1 MNFGIILT
9 SYTHLTRQT
18 TVPSANGLLYMHRLL
33 SFIAAILLF
42 SSATSY
48 ASLGSNN
55 SGFGKN
61 LFADPEF
68 LPVDTAFRFSSRVE
82 DDHIVLIWDI
92 EDGYYLYKER
102 FKFTIDN
109 TQGTL
114 GTPTY
119 SKQGEQKDDP
129 NFGVV
134 NVFHNDIVITIPV
147 SLTNTLEAPIDVTYQ
162 GCADAGLCYPPQTKD
177 ALFINNIDLNSP
189 PSTPE
194 TPSVRDYDSANG
206 IFSFIQSA
214 SLPAII
220 GIFFLLGMGL
230 TFTPCVFPMIPI
242 ISSII
247 AGQKNPTIWKSF
259 NLSLAYVLGMSLTYA
274 TAGVITGMLGASA
287 NIQAY
292 LQAPAVLITFSV
304 VFVLLAL
311 SMFGFYELQLPEGLR
326 NRLNNTSQNIK
337 GGQSIGVFF
346 IGALSA
352 LIVSPCVSA
361 PLAGALLYISTTADA
376 TLGGLSLFALGLGMG
391 VPLIAVGVGG
401 GKFLPKAGHWME
413 IVKAAFGIMLI
424 GVAIWLLERLLP
436 SAVTLLLWSLLIG
449 LTGAQMGAFEAAQLG
464 WGRLTKGL
472 GLFLVLYASTLFV
485 GALTGASDPLN
496 PLEKIVNNNV
506 ITANTNANNHETTPF
521 NTIHNIDQFSVQKER
536 AKDLEKPILLD
547 FYADWCISCKVMER
561 EVFAQPDAAKLMSN
575 FTLVQADVTNNDAG
589 NQSLLEEYGLFG
601 PPSILFFDSNG
612 KELIEFR
619 VMGEMN
625 EEQFIKQLNDV
636 LEKME
641 LST

>member
-9 SYTHLTRQT
+9 SYIELTRQT
-18 TVPSANGLLYMHRLL
+18 TGSSSSGLLFMYR
-33 SFIAAILLF
+33 FIPFLAAILLF

-48 ASLGSNN
+48 ASFGSGG
-55 SGFGKN
+55 SGFGKS
-61 LFADPEF
+61 LFADSEF
-68 LPVDTAFRFSSRVE
+68 LPVDTAFKFSSRVE
-82 DDHIVLIWDI
+82 GNHIVLVWDI

-102 FKFTIDN
+102 LKFEIDN
-109 TQGTL
+109 TLGSL
-114 GTPTY
+114 GTPVF
-119 SKQGEQKDDP
+119 SKSGKQKDDP

-134 NVFHNDIVITIPV
+134 NVFYNDVVIKIPV
-147 SLTNTLEAPIDVTYQ
+147 TLNNAQEAPIEVTYQ
-162 GCADAGLCYPPQTKD
+162 GCADAGLCYPPQSKS
-177 ALFINNIDLNSP
+177 ALFVSNTDSALLAP
-189 PSTPE
+189 TPQQE
-194 TPSVRDYDSANG
+194 APVDYDSASG

-247 AGQKNPTIWKSF
+247 AGQKNPTLWRSF
-259 NLSLAYVLGMSLTYA
+259 SLSLAYVLGMSLTYA

-292 LQAPAVLITFSV
+292 LQAPAVLITFSI

-311 SMFGFYELQLPEGLR
+311 SMFGFYELQLPEGIR

-337 GGQSIGVFF
+337 GGQTVGVFF

-376 TLGGLSLFALGLGMG
+376 SLGGLSLFALGLGMG
-391 VPLIAVGVGG
+391 VPLMAVGIGG

-436 SAVTLLLWSLLIG
+436 SAVTLLLWSLLLG
-449 LTGAQMGAFEAAQLG
+449 LTGAQMGAFEPAKVG
-464 WGRLTKGL
+464 WQRLSKGL
-472 GLFLVLYASTLFV
+472 GLFLVLYASTLFI
-485 GALTGASDPLN
+485 GAITGASN
-496 PLEKIVNNNV
+496 PLTPLEN
-506 ITANTNANNHETTPF
+506 ITLGGNTNTSNSVSHIETPF
-521 NTIHNIDQFSVQKER
+521 NTIYSIDQLSAQKSQSE
-536 AKDLEKPILLD
+536 ALNKPLLLD

-561 EVFAQPDAAKLMSN
+561 EVFAKPEPAMLMSN
-575 FTLVQADVTNNDAG
+575 FTLVQADVTKNDSG
-589 NQSLLEEYGLFG
+589 NQALLEEYNLFG
-601 PPSILFFDSNG
+601 PPSILFFDVNG
-612 KELIEFR
+612 NELKEFR
-619 VMGEMN
+619 VMGELN
-625 EEQFIKQLNDV
+625 EEQFTRHINNV
-636 LEKME
+636 LKK
-641 LST
+641 LASAS

>member
-1 MNFGIILT
+1 MYRF
-9 SYTHLTRQT
+9 
-18 TVPSANGLLYMHRLL
+18 L

-42 SSATSY
+42 SSASSY
-48 ASLGSNN
+48 ASLGSSS
-55 SGFGKN
+55 SGFGKS

-68 LPVDTAFRFSSRVE
+68 LAVDTAFRFSSRVE
-82 DDHIVLIWDI
+82 GDAIVLIWDI

-102 FKFTIDN
+102 FKFKIDKSL
-109 TQGTL
+109 GSL
-114 GTPTY
+114 GTPIY
-119 SKQGEQKDDP
+119 SKQGKQKDDP

-134 NVFHNDIVITIPV
+134 NVFHDDIVIKIPV
-147 SLTNTLEAPIDVTYQ
+147 TLGNASEALIKVTYQ

-177 ALFINNIDLNSP
+177 SLFVSNTETSSSLTT
-189 PSTPE
+189 STLTTTAKTQQQTTQP
-194 TPSVRDYDSANG
+194 TTKQQTTQDYESANG
-206 IFSFIQSA
+206 IFSFIQTA
-214 SLPAII
+214 TLPAII

-247 AGQKNPTIWKSF
+247 AGQKNPTTWKSF
-259 NLSLAYVLGMSLTYA
+259 NLSFAYVLGMSLTYA
-274 TAGVITGMLGASA
+274 SAGVITGMLGASA

-292 LQAPAVLITFSV
+292 LQAPAVLVTFSV

-337 GGQSIGVFF
+337 GGQSVGVFF

-376 TLGGLSLFALGLGMG
+376 MLGGLSLFALGLGMG

-413 IVKAAFGIMLI
+413 IVKAGFGIMLI

-436 SAVTLLLWSLLIG
+436 STVTLLLWSLLVG
-449 LTGAQMGAFEAAQLG
+449 LTGAQMGAFEAAKLG
-464 WGRLTKGL
+464 WERLTKGL
-472 GLFLVLYASTLFV
+472 GLFLVLYSSTLFI
-485 GALTGASDPLN
+485 GALTGANDPLN
-496 PLEKIVNNNV
+496 PLEKIISGNV
-506 ITANTNANNHETTPF
+506 TTENPNSHEATPF
-521 NTIHNIDQFSVQKER
+521 NTVYNLDQFSTQKER
-536 AKDLEKPILLD
+536 AKGIKKPILLD

-561 EVFAQPDAAKLMSN
+561 EVFAQPAAAELMSN
-575 FTLVQADVTNNDAG
+575 FLLVQADVTNNDIG
-589 NQSLLEEYGLFG
+589 NQSFLEEYDLFG
-601 PPSILFFDSNG
+601 PPSILFFDPNG
-612 KELIEFR
+612 NELIELR
-619 VMGEMN
+619 VMGELN
-625 EEQFIKQLNDV
+625 EEQFIKQLNNV
-636 LEKME
+636 LRKLE
-641 LST
+641 LAT